1 LEKIL
6 LIINNKIKKLA
17 MPSFNTSMILII
29 LSLLSFLS
37 LTSAQVPHYRYHFC
51 SNESTF
57 IPNSTYQ
64 FNLDYLLSSLSSS
77 ATSESGFY
85 NATAGQS
92 PATTIYGLFL
102 CRGDLTTNACQA
114 CVATATREIVQQYCL
129 VGKVAVIWYDE
140 CMLRYS
146 NRSFFSTIE
155 EEPSSLMWNLKNI
168 TEQDRFHKLLEATL
182 NDSVPRAANA
192 PSGVKKFA
200 AKEVSFTESKTLYSL
215 VQCTPDISS
224 SDCNMCL
231 RGAMANLQTC
241 CDGKQ
246 GGRVLYP
253 SCNLRY
259 EIYQFYQIQSE
270 SVPTPSLTPT
280 PMLLPPAPG
289 WVTRKKGK
297 VKI

>member
-1 LEKIL
+1 
-6 LIINNKIKKLA
+6 
-17 MPSFNTSMILII
+17 MPSFNTSMIPVI

-37 LTSAQVPHYRYHFC
+37 LTIAQVPHYRYHFC

-57 IPNSTYQ
+57 TPNSTYQ
-64 FNLDYLLSSLSSS
+64 FNLNYLLSSLSSN
-77 ATSESGFY
+77 ATRESGFY

-102 CRGDLTTNACQA
+102 CRGDLTTNACQD
-114 CVATATREIVQQYCL
+114 CVATATREIVQPYCP

-146 NRSFFSTIE
+146 NRSFFSTME
-155 EEPSSLMWNLKNI
+155 EEPSYLLWNLRNI
-168 TEQDRFHKLLEATL
+168 TEQDRFNKLVEATL
-182 NDSVPRAANA
+182 NDSVPQAAND

-200 AKEVSFTESKTLYSL
+200 TKEVSFTESNTLYSL

-231 RGAMANLQTC
+231 RGAMTNLPKC
-241 CDGKQ
+241 CDVKQ
-246 GGRVLYP
+246 VSRGGRVLYP

-259 EIYQFYQIQSE
+259 ETYPFYQIQSE
-270 SVPTPSLTPT
+270 SAPTPSLTPT

-289 WVTRKKGK
+289 WVTRQKGK
-297 VKI
+297 VKT